1 VLLSQNLPPEQD
13 ARLRALVSQHIDV
26 AVNQEWPSMA
36 HQRADFTAL
45 PSHLIDALKTT
56 IAVTAA
62 DDGQKMAQ
70 QEILRALQTALDA
83 RRQRII
89 VSQSAVSSV
98 KWAGL
103 LLQALCT
110 LIAIAM
116 VHSDNRLTAAIALGL
131 FSTGVAVAIL
141 LIASY
146 SRPFTGE
153 VSVGPE
159 LLKQVM
165 TTGN

>member
-1 VLLSQNLPPEQD
+1 M
-13 ARLRALVSQHIDV
+13 ARQHVDLT
-26 AVNQEWPSMA
+26 S
-36 HQRADFTAL
+36 L
-45 PSHLIDALKTT
+45 PSHLIEAMKTT
-56 IAVTAA
+56 LSMVPADEGQRTA
-62 DDGQKMAQ
+62 Q
-70 QEILRALQTALDA
+70 RAIVGALENALDE

-89 VSQSAVSSV
+89 LSQSTVSSI

-131 FSTGVAVAIL
+131 FATGVAISIV

-153 VSVGPE
+153 MSVGPE
-159 LLKQVM
+159 LLKQVALIQPSP
-165 TTGN
+165 